1 MLARK
6 PTLGLNRISLQSQ
19 LDWENATQLVLLIRP
34 VWRQIFVGD
43 EFPRAMH
50 DPARKAAS
58 HPYRAPAASYE
69 MEDLAE
75 A

>member
-6 PTLGLNRISLQSQ
+6 PTLGLNRISFASQ
-19 LDWENATQLVLLIRP
+19 LDWENAMQLVLLIRP
-34 VWRQIFVGD
+34 VWRQIFSCETNFLERCMRQGKLL
-43 EFPRAMH
+43 H
-50 DPARKAAS
+50 I
-58 HPYRAPAASYE
+58 HIAPAAFYE

>member
-19 LDWENATQLVLLIRP
+19 LDWEYAMQLVLLIRP
-34 VWRQIFVGD
+34 VWRQIFVRD
-43 EFPRAMH
+43 EFPKAMH
-50 DPARKAAS
+50 DRQGKLL
-58 HPYRAPAASYE
+58 HIHIAPAASYE
-69 MEDLAE
+69 MEDLEE

>member
-6 PTLGLNRISLQSQ
+6 PTLGLNRISFASQ
-19 LDWENATQLVLLIRP
+19 LDWENAMPTGAVDQASLAADFSCETNFRERCMRQGKLLHIH
-34 VWRQIFVGD
+34 I
-43 EFPRAMH
+43 
-50 DPARKAAS
+50 
-58 HPYRAPAASYE
+58 APAAFYE